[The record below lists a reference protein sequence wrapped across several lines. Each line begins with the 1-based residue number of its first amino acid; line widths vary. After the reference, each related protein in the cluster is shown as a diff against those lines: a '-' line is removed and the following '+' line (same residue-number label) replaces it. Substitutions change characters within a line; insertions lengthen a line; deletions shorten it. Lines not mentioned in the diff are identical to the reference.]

1 MAAQQQPNDELGN
14 QFQGGPGPKY
24 PSTSVTDD
32 QTGPPAPAPGG
43 TRPSGQTAQGL
54 LGGLANF
61 QEMTGAYSQPMGMD
75 AFGSEITA
83 PTFAAP
89 SVTRQTVNGPQID
102 YSQYGPYV
110 REMTDEE
117 LTSRQLQGL
126 LASDSPYMRQAA
138 LSGQRMAAQ
147 RGALSSSIA
156 AGASQASAI
165 QAAFPIAAADAQAF
179 QQIRSQNAAA
189 INNTNL
195 AKLQSAT
202 NMATSKLQSLTT
214 LATATMQAETQSK
227 VAALNA
233 NAQSQIAAMEAQS
246 RREALVFQAAHERS
260 LQALQQ
266 QGEMN
271 LAAFQQA
278 GRMDLAAF
286 EQGGRMEL
294 AAAQN
299 DYALQQ
305 LGYEGTIQSYL
316 LDTEIRAGMFESTN
330 QMFAEMLSSIG
341 LSGADPTQMPAI
353 ISNMLGAFNTAMSIN
368 FETFYG
374 SGGGGG

>member
-1 MAAQQQPNDELGN
+1 MAAQQPNDPMGN
-14 QFQGGPGPKY
+14 QYQGGPGPKY
-24 PSTSVTDD
+24 PSNSVIDN
-32 QTGPPAPAPGG
+32 QTGPQAPPQAGTGPA
-43 TRPSGQTAQGL
+43 GQTAQGL
-54 LGGLANF
+54 LGNVANF
-61 QEMTGAYSQPMGMD
+61 QQTTGAYSQPMGMD
-75 AFGSEITA
+75 AFGSAIQA

-89 SVTRQTVNGPQID
+89 TVTRQTVEGPQID
-102 YSQYGPYV
+102 YSQYGPYT

-138 LSGQRMAAQ
+138 LAGQRMAAQ

-179 QQIRSQNAAA
+179 QQMRSQNAAA

-202 NMATSKLQSLTT
+202 NMATSKLQSLTA
-214 LATATMQAETQSK
+214 LATTTMQAETQSK

-233 NAQSQIAAMEAQS
+233 NVQSQIAAMEAQS
-246 RREALVFQAAHERS
+246 RREALVFQAAHDRS
-260 LQALQQ
+260 MQALQQ
-266 QGEMN
+266 QGQMN

-286 EQGGRMEL
+286 EQAGRMDL

-305 LGYEGTIQSYL
+305 LGYQGNISAYL
-316 LDTEIRAGMFESTN
+316 LDQELRASMFQSAN
-330 QMFAEMLSSIG
+330 SMFADMLSSIG
-341 LSGADPTQMPAI
+341 LSGMDPTQMPAAV
-353 ISNMLGAFNTAMSIN
+353 SNMMAAFNTAFNIN